1 MSTTVMTVLLAG
13 ARFTERLPG
22 PTIENPD
29 EGSPG
34 FEGFLAT
41 FLLAAAVIA
50 LAVLFTR
57 QMRGAQARQRRR
69 EAEGTDP
76 VAVAGLAEGAPA
88 SGTSTQDRAD
98 GPDGTDD
105 ADRDATAD
113 GRSAPGSGA

>member
-1 MSTTVMTVLLAG
+1 MSTMVTTVLLAG

-76 VAVAGLAEGAPA
+76 VAVAGLA
-88 SGTSTQDRAD
+88 D
-98 GPDGTDD
+98 GPAGTGGDADTSAHRTDDGTG
-105 ADRDATAD
+105 TD
-113 GRSAPGSGA
+113 GRSVPGGSA